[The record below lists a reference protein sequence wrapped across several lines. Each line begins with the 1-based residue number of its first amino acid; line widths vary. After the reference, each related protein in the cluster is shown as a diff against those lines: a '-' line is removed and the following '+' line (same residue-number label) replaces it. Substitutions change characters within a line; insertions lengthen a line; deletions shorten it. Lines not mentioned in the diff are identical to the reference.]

1 MLYFYLRIFV
11 WHCNILDVNKRQL
24 NEILEKTKIFVGV
37 CQIVVYLMSKKI
49 VGVLESKSSYKTGKI
64 KLIKTLLVTF
74 IIFANAMA
82 WRSVG
87 ANNADL
93 IRQLRGTVIM

>member
-1 MLYFYLRIFV
+1 MFV
-11 WHCNILDVNKRQL
+11 TVIILDVNKRQL
-24 NEILEKTKIFVGV
+24 NEILEKTKSIFASIKFVV
-37 CQIVVYLMSKKI
+37 CLMSNKI
-49 VGVLESKSSYKTGKI
+49 VGVLESKSSYKTGKL
-64 KLIKTLLVTF
+64 KLIKSLLVIF

-93 IRQLRGTVIM
+93 IRQLRGIVII